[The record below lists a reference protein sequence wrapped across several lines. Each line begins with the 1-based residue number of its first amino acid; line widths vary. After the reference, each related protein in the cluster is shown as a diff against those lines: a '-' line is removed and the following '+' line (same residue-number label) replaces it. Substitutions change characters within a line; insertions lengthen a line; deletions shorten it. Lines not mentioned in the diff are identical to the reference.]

1 LCQIATAF
9 AEKVGVEWDMEPND
23 DIRGGHVKFLLGPYA
38 RDAHTKIMESH
49 NKAGNKPIDALFCMT
64 GAVGARS
71 ARFPEELASWG
82 FKVWDGTTSEGREY
96 FPTDVEQHRIV
107 KYESCRGLEGWTVVC
122 LDFDQFFDRQVIE
135 GRVMSVNC
143 LSQPRKPACALLH
156 DGP

>member
-1 LCQIATAF
+1 
-9 AEKVGVEWDMEPND
+9 
-23 DIRGGHVKFLLGPYA
+23 
-38 RDAHTKIMESH
+38 
-49 NKAGNKPIDALFCMT
+49 MT

-82 FKVWDGTTSEGREY
+82 FKVWDGTTPEGREH

-135 GRVMSVNC
+135 GQSHERELFVSAEEAGLRFAARWCLIPLTRAIDTLVIQLQEHSAFGQQLLSVA
-143 LSQPRKPACALLH
+143 SAYKDFVEIIRTHQ
-156 DGP
+156 